1 VKHFATPDFWKAYE
15 SLPVHVR
22 RLADRNYQ
30 LLKTDSRHPSLH
42 FKRVGR
48 FWSVRVGLSFRALG
62 VEATDGVVWFWI
74 GSHAEY
80 DKLIS
85 G

>member
-1 VKHFATPDFWKAYE
+1 MKHFATPDFWKAYE
-15 SLPVHVR
+15 SLPAHVR

-48 FWSVRVGLSFRALG
+48 FGSVRVGLNFRALG
-62 VEATDGVVWFWI
+62 
-74 GSHAEY
+74 
-80 DKLIS
+80 S
-85 G
+85 GHWV